1 MGRVRMRKL
10 IIMLLTIS
18 LVLTGCVSQK
28 PPVDEKIPPVEQQPG
43 EQKNKD
49 EVSKEVS
56 ANFDKLLLEN
66 KKPNEIIKFIDNN
79 IEKIEKLQASDMVER
94 LTKVQHD
101 SLEGYMDKMYEGNN
115 FELMADYF
123 LSSKDEEGRIND
135 VKSESLKVLLYEI
148 LDGGYKIHMVEGG
161 PVLGIDYEKLKRYNS
176 YITEEIKEF
185 ISLEAEESKN
195 PFAMDGG
202 LMIPVE
208 ELADR
213 IAKSE
218 RYLKNYP
225 DSPRSE
231 EIGMRN
237 KGTIGLYLTGLPNTP
252 AFDYESKK
260 ISEEFLTSYKRT
272 IKDYKG
278 TVFAEIVEEYLI
290 VLEKDNFKKSD
301 AVTAFVEKNE
311 LLKGYIIYFIGIK

>member
-1 MGRVRMRKL
+1 MRKL